1 MTTKPKARKFRIRRS
16 PAAEAVPAPGA
27 DPKSVAAPAAAAAA
41 APDTP
46 LAAATPSAAQ
56 RMLAPPPETA
66 ARPEAPVSGRPQFS
80 RPAAPSA
87 PAPAPATDA
96 PDAETLRSG
105 EVASPRQ
112 VAGEIDMDAIREE
125 GLTGRQLRMA
135 RRVAQK
141 HGLNPTSDFDAVRLL
156 RARGIDPFQRT
167 NMLELVQG
175 EPRAAPAGAPE
186 ARVQL
191 PQTVPVEKKQLPS
204 TETASPAQRRAAEMM
219 QIQRD
224 LAARRRK
231 KMMLLMV
238 RLAAFVL
245 LPTLVAGYY
254 FYAVATPM
262 YSTKSEFLILK
273 AENSAGAMGSL
284 FSGTQFATNQD
295 AIAVQS
301 YLTSKDAMLRLDQ
314 DEGFKAHFTQ
324 PFIDPIQRLADNP
337 SNEEAYS
344 LYKRHIQIGYDP
356 TEGVIKME
364 IMAADPETAAEF
376 SRALIGYAEERVD
389 NLSLRKRSNA
399 VTDAETGLAEAEVGR
414 REAQERLVRMQQ
426 EGNIVDPEGRIAALR
441 AQINTYEL
449 QLQERQL
456 QLQALLD
463 NTRPNQ
469 AKVDGARGDV
479 RRLQDLLGRLN
490 AEMTTATTG
499 EESLAEKAVQIKL
512 AEADLATRDL
522 MLQTALER
530 LEQARRDADSQA
542 RYLTTSVVPVPSED
556 PSYPRKFENT
566 MLAFLIFGGIYLMI
580 SLTAS
585 ILREQVSS

>member
-1 MTTKPKARKFRIRRS
+1 MTMKPKAKKFRIRRS
-16 PAAEAVPAPGA
+16 PAAAALSGEGAETERSDPAV
-27 DPKSVAAPAAAAAA
+27 
-41 APDTP
+41 
-46 LAAATPSAAQ
+46 
-56 RMLAPPPETA
+56 APPPTPPA
-66 ARPEAPVSGRPQFS
+66 GRPQFS
-80 RPAAPSA
+80 NAGTASKA
-87 PAPAPATDA
+87 
-96 PDAETLRSG
+96 RSG

-112 VAGEIDMDAIREE
+112 VAGETDIDSIRAE

-135 RRVAQK
+135 RRVANK
-141 HGLNPTSDFDAVRLL
+141 HGLEATSDFDAVRLL
-156 RARGIDPFQRT
+156 RERGIDPFQRT
-167 NMLELVQG
+167 NMLELVQA
-175 EPRAAPAGAPE
+175 EPGDKPASPPQSKPE
-186 ARVQL
+186 PKVQL
-191 PQTVPVEKKQLPS
+191 PQTVKLEKAQLPS
-204 TETASPAQRRAAEMM
+204 TETVSPAERRAAEILK
-219 QIQRD
+219 IQRE

-245 LPTLVAGYY
+245 LPTLIAGYY

-273 AENSAGAMGSL
+273 AESSGGAMGSL

-301 YLTSKDAMLRLDQ
+301 YLTSKDAMLRLDR
-314 DEGFKAHFTQ
+314 DEGFKSHFTQ
-324 PFIDPIQRLADNP
+324 GFIDPIQRLDP
-337 SNEEAYS
+337 EPTNEEAYS
-344 LYKRHIQIGYDP
+344 LYKRHVQIGYDP

-364 IMAADPETAAEF
+364 VMAADPQIAANF
-376 SRALIGYAEERVD
+376 SSALIGYAEERVD

-399 VTDAETGLAEAEVGR
+399 VKDAEEGLIDAESAR
-414 REAQERLVRMQQ
+414 REAQEKLVRMQQ
-426 EGNIVDPEGRIAALR
+426 EGNVVDPEGRIAALR
-441 AQINTYEL
+441 SQINTYEL
-449 QLQERQL
+449 QLQEKQL

-463 NTRPNQ
+463 NSRPNQ
-469 AKVDGARGDV
+469 AKVEGAQGDI
-479 RRLQDLLGRLN
+479 RRLEALLDRLN
-490 AEMTTATTG
+490 REMTTATTG
-499 EESLAEKAVQIKL
+499 KDSLAEVAVQIKL
-512 AEADLATRDL
+512 AEADLSTRDL

-585 ILREQVSS
+585 ILREQVAS

>member
-1 MTTKPKARKFRIRRS
+1 MKPKAKKFRIRRS
-16 PAAEAVPAPGA
+16 PAAAALSGEGAETERSDPAV
-27 DPKSVAAPAAAAAA
+27 
-41 APDTP
+41 
-46 LAAATPSAAQ
+46 
-56 RMLAPPPETA
+56 APPPTPPA
-66 ARPEAPVSGRPQFS
+66 GRPQFS
-80 RPAAPSA
+80 NAGTASKA
-87 PAPAPATDA
+87 
-96 PDAETLRSG
+96 RSG

-112 VAGEIDMDAIREE
+112 VAGETDIDSIRAE

-135 RRVAQK
+135 RRVANK
-141 HGLNPTSDFDAVRLL
+141 HGLEATSDFDAVRLL
-156 RARGIDPFQRT
+156 RERGIDPFQRT
-167 NMLELVQG
+167 NMLELVQAEPG
-175 EPRAAPAGAPE
+175 EKPASPPQSKPE
-186 ARVQL
+186 PRVQL
-191 PQTVPVEKKQLPS
+191 PQTVKLEKAQLPS
-204 TETASPAQRRAAEMM
+204 TETVSPAERRAAEILK
-219 QIQRD
+219 IQRE

-245 LPTLVAGYY
+245 LPTLIAGYY

-273 AENSAGAMGSL
+273 AESSGGAMGSL

-301 YLTSKDAMLRLDQ
+301 YLTSKDAMLRLDR
-314 DEGFKAHFTQ
+314 DEGFKSHFTQ
-324 PFIDPIQRLADNP
+324 GFIDPIQRLDP
-337 SNEEAYS
+337 EPTNEEAYS
-344 LYKRHIQIGYDP
+344 LYKRHVQIGYDP

-364 IMAADPETAAEF
+364 VMAADPQIAANF
-376 SRALIGYAEERVD
+376 SSALIGYAEERVD

-399 VTDAETGLAEAEVGR
+399 VKDAEEGLIDAESAR
-414 REAQERLVRMQQ
+414 REAQEKLVRMQQ
-426 EGNIVDPEGRIAALR
+426 EGNVVDPEGRIAALR
-441 AQINTYEL
+441 SQINTYEL
-449 QLQERQL
+449 QLQEKQL

-463 NTRPNQ
+463 NSRPNQ
-469 AKVDGARGDV
+469 AKVEGAQGDI
-479 RRLQDLLGRLN
+479 RRLEALLDRLN
-490 AEMTTATTG
+490 REMTTATTG
-499 EESLAEKAVQIKL
+499 KDSLAEVAVQIKL
-512 AEADLATRDL
+512 AEADLSTRDL

-585 ILREQVSS
+585 ILREQVAS

>member
-1 MTTKPKARKFRIRRS
+1 MKPKAKKFRIRRS
-16 PAAEAVPAPGA
+16 PAAAALSGEGA
-27 DPKSVAAPAAAAAA
+27 ETERSDPAAA
-41 APDTP
+41 
-46 LAAATPSAAQ
+46 
-56 RMLAPPPETA
+56 PPPTPPA
-66 ARPEAPVSGRPQFS
+66 GRPQFS
-80 RPAAPSA
+80 NAGTASKA
-87 PAPAPATDA
+87 
-96 PDAETLRSG
+96 RSG

-112 VAGEIDMDAIREE
+112 VAGETDIDSIRAE

-135 RRVAQK
+135 RRVANK
-141 HGLNPTSDFDAVRLL
+141 HGLEATSDFDAVRLL
-156 RARGIDPFQRT
+156 RERGIDPFQRT
-167 NMLELVQG
+167 NMLELVQAEPG
-175 EPRAAPAGAPE
+175 EKPASPPQSKPE
-186 ARVQL
+186 PKVQL
-191 PQTVPVEKKQLPS
+191 PQTVKLEKAQLPS
-204 TETASPAQRRAAEMM
+204 TETVSPAERRAAEILK
-219 QIQRD
+219 IQRE

-245 LPTLVAGYY
+245 LPTLIAGYY

-273 AENSAGAMGSL
+273 AESSGGAMGSL

-301 YLTSKDAMLRLDQ
+301 YLTSKDAMLRLDR
-314 DEGFKAHFTQ
+314 DEGFKSHFTQ
-324 PFIDPIQRLADNP
+324 EFIDPIQRLDP
-337 SNEEAYS
+337 EPTNEEAYS
-344 LYKRHIQIGYDP
+344 LYKRHVQIGYDP

-364 IMAADPETAAEF
+364 VMAADPQIAANF
-376 SRALIGYAEERVD
+376 SSALIGYAEERVD

-399 VTDAETGLAEAEVGR
+399 VKDAEEGLIDAESAR
-414 REAQERLVRMQQ
+414 REAQEKLVRMQQ
-426 EGNIVDPEGRIAALR
+426 EGNVVDPEGRIAALR
-441 AQINTYEL
+441 SQINTYEL
-449 QLQERQL
+449 QLQEKQL

-463 NTRPNQ
+463 NSRPNQ
-469 AKVDGARGDV
+469 AKVEGAQGDI
-479 RRLQDLLGRLN
+479 RRLEALLDRLN
-490 AEMTTATTG
+490 REMTTATTG
-499 EESLAEKAVQIKL
+499 KDSLAEVAVQIKL
-512 AEADLATRDL
+512 AEADLSTRDL

-585 ILREQVSS
+585 ILREQVAS

>member
-1 MTTKPKARKFRIRRS
+1 MTTKPKARKFRIRRPSDDEAPRPSRPSFAQTAPAANAATPAGPRPASAEPRQAS
-16 PAAEAVPAPGA
+16 PAA
-27 DPKSVAAPAAAAAA
+27 S
-41 APDTP
+41 
-46 LAAATPSAAQ
+46 AT
-56 RMLAPPPETA
+56 
-66 ARPEAPVSGRPQFS
+66 GR
-80 RPAAPSA
+80 
-87 PAPAPATDA
+87 PAPATPRPAAAEGAA
-96 PDAETLRSG
+96 PPPAPSGQARSG
-105 EVASPRQ
+105 AVDSARQ
-112 VAGEIDMDAIREE
+112 VAGETDLDAIRKE

-141 HGLNPTSDFDAVRLL
+141 HGLAPTSDFDAVRLL

-167 NMLELVQG
+167 NTLELVQRDQQETG
-175 EPRAAPAGAPE
+175 VSRPEPK
-186 ARVQL
+186 VQL
-191 PQTVPVEKKQLPS
+191 PQTVAVKKDQLPS
-204 TETASPAQRRAAEMM
+204 TQTASPAERRAAE
-219 QIQRD
+219 IQRIQRE

-231 KMMLLMV
+231 KSLLLLV
-238 RLAAFVL
+238 RLIAFVL
-245 LPTLVAGYY
+245 LPTALTGYY
-254 FYAVATPM
+254 YYAVATPM

-273 AENSAGAMGSL
+273 AESSGGAMGSL

-314 DEGFKAHFTQ
+314 DVGFKSHYTQ
-324 PFIDPIQRLADNP
+324 AWIDPIQRLSGDP
-337 SNEEAYS
+337 TNEEAFKV
-344 LYKRHIQIGYDP
+344 YKKNIEIGYDP

-389 NLSLRKRSNA
+389 TLSLRKRSNA
-399 VTDAETGLAEAEVGR
+399 VEDAEAGLIAAEEDR
-414 REAQERLVRMQQ
+414 RAAQELLVRMQQ
-426 EGNIVDPEGRIAALR
+426 EGNIIDPEARIASLR
-441 AQINTYEL
+441 QQISTYEL
-449 QLQERQL
+449 QLQEKRL

-463 NTRPNQ
+463 NARPNS
-469 AKVDGARGDV
+469 AKVDGTSGDV
-479 RRLQDLLGRLN
+479 RRLEALLADLN
-490 AEMTTATTG
+490 AQMTQAAEG
-499 EESLAEKAVQIKL
+499 EGSLAEKAIQIKL

-542 RYLTTSVVPVPSED
+542 RYLTTSVVPVASED

-566 MLAFLIFGGIYLMI
+566 ILAFLIFGGIYLMI